1 MVVPKRELLSV
12 IGSKMETFF
21 HTSSTTNLLEFLDT
35 LSFCQTLLIYF
46 TSFFSFLARGCPLFY
61 TFCLFC
67 LVPTMTSSRLAKW
80 KLCALGMFPL

>member
-35 LSFCQTLLIYF
+35 LSFRQTLFIYSTVFSLVGGALYF
-46 TSFFSFLARGCPLFY
+46 TLFVYFS
-61 TFCLFC
+61 
-67 LVPTMTSSRLAKW
+67 
-80 KLCALGMFPL
+80 